1 MKNFKKL
8 LIANHITARGM
19 FKGIFITYLSFIFF
33 AFLTNYRTFGS
44 DIGKMAFITQISA
57 YFIIASIVALVYI
70 PLVEPNKKLLLSYP
84 LDSLKL
90 YPFSLLIYKTF
101 IFLSFYLVYLIIAFI
116 FKDKLFFNFYIWIL
130 NILLFTTIYQISKS
144 GKYPK
149 ILTSILI
156 GLLLSNVFLGTN
168 IFNIYSIFFTENT
181 TYLTASLI
189 IFVGLLV
196 YLFIV
201 SLKFNSKNKAV
212 KSKRHKLDKKVK
224 YEKDTNFNFLLKLKS
239 WSSINYSNVLMFAI
253 YLFILIDVIIKST
266 STSEI
271 VFKTLMLVPICI
283 ISIYDLFD
291 VHEMFIGVPINLIKF
306 HIFERSIK
314 FVIYAVSSL
323 FIVLIANFVFPIFNA
338 GNINIYISAIA
349 FGLITYSIYELL
361 NIISKNAV
369 FIFCL
374 TISILSNMLF
384 QHLSLKVTIF
394 FAIVSI
400 IMMIVSFNGTKK
412 FVETG
417 TSILPPVKN
426 M

>member
-1 MKNFKKL
+1 MKNLKKL

-33 AFLTNYRTFGS
+33 AFLTNYRTFDS
-44 DIGKMAFITQISA
+44 DFGKMAFITQIST
-57 YFIIASIVALVYI
+57 YFVIASIVALVYI

-90 YPFSLLIYKTF
+90 YPLSLLIYKTF

-116 FKDKLFFNFYIWIL
+116 FNDELFFNFYIWIL

-149 ILTSILI
+149 ILTSILA
-156 GLLLSNVFLGTN
+156 GLLLLALFSG
-168 IFNIYSIFFTENT
+168 FNIYKIIFTENT
-181 TYLTASLI
+181 AYLTASLI
-189 IFVGLLV
+189 VFVGLLV

-201 SLKFNSKNKAV
+201 SLNFNSRSKAV

-224 YEKDTNFNFLLKLKS
+224 YEKNTNFNFLLKLKS

-266 STSEI
+266 NTSEI

-291 VHEMFIGVPINLIKF
+291 VHEMFIGVPIDLIKF
-306 HIFERSIK
+306 HFFERSIK
-314 FVIYAVSSL
+314 FLIYAISSL
-323 FIVLIANFVFPIFNA
+323 FIILIANFVFPIFNA
-338 GNINIYISAIA
+338 GNINIYISAIVFA
-349 FGLITYSIYELL
+349 LITYSIYELL

-374 TISILSNMLF
+374 ITSIFSNVLF

-400 IMMIVSFNGTKK
+400 IMVIVSFNGTKK